1 MPGYSGSNYNTKSLS
16 GGSKKKSRGFSTFA
30 KQLRNVSKKNKSM
43 KKMKGGSSCG
53 NYKKMKGGSSC
64 GNHKKMKGGSSCG
77 NHKKM
82 KGGSSCGNYKKMK
95 GGSSCGNYKKMK
107 GGSSCGNY
115 KKMKGG
121 FIRDFS
127 PMRNVSDKKKCRS

>member
-1 MPGYSGSNYNTKSLS
+1 MPGYSGSNYNTKTTKSLS
-16 GGSKKKSRGFSTFA
+16 GGSKKKSRRFSTFA
-30 KQLRNVSKKNKSM
+30 KQLRNLSKKNKSM

-95 GGSSCGNYKKMK
+95 GG
-107 GGSSCGNY
+107 
-115 KKMKGG
+115 